1 LGRISKWRFNGGLVE
16 REEHST
22 AASQLDRTL
31 AYDGFSQ
38 LKEFAWVQGSQRPY
52 ETSFL
57 RDKMG
62 RVVSANRQFA
72 KSGHTSDKGWRG
84 YKYQLSGA
92 LEVVFEGDNYAATGG
107 LDPTDTTWA
116 QVQAMAPAVPAARFE
131 YSRDVEG
138 SPLAVQRVDIA
149 GQAPRFHA
157 PPRDR
162 GFQAEWVEL
171 DGAQKRTLKHD
182 TAGRVTEEFG
192 RTNTWDDFHSLITVE
207 MHTARQ
213 AFQYDGL
220 GRLVA
225 ARSGTSW
232 DVEEE
237 VAYDGMQM
245 VAAWNQAGSL
255 TWSAVWGQGIDNLV
269 AVRPN
274 SDGTEAFAMKDGR
287 GSVVGYYHADGT
299 TPGLVVTAD
308 YTPEGRMKSR
318 EWSTSTVCEETGLTQ
333 CGRLGGL
340 PFGFH
345 SAYKSPVHGL
355 LYFRNRWYSAESGQW
370 LSHDPLGEVDSANL
384 YSFNGFDSINHR
396 DPFGLEKVGLD
407 SGGATM
413 EVVKTS
419 GFDEDKFE
427 KLLYSL
433 GAYDHL
439 AKDEKGS
446 GAGRRK
452 MFDEVEGN
460 TKVAQVTL
468 SLGPAPAAPPNPI
481 LVAARVR
488 IGVFGFGCGVI
499 PQCRRNLA
507 GIAYEGGRMVENG
520 GNALDRKAKEIVRAI
535 GDQISKMVGEDS
547 EGADGPEQVSG
558 PGTQSPDDAAPAT
571 EDEGPL
577 LGDVEVADD
586 EGVIYECEGCDTSS
600 GKPYV
605 GSTDKP
611 KDRSKESADG
621 RDRSKARVVDKY
633 KKDPVR
639 GERRDKEQQRMNERG
654 GKDRL
659 DNRRNERKESD
670 WKNRGIKPPP

>member
-1 LGRISKWRFNGGLVE
+1 VGLLGLVPDPERTATTGIGYDSLGRRSIETTQVGTRPVRTTTSTWALNNGAWRRQVGRPDGQTSQEAYDGLGRLTDLERPWLGRISKWRFNGGLVE

-287 GSVVGYYHADGT
+287 YRPATSL
-299 TPGLVVTAD
+299 TPQ
-308 YTPEGRMKSR
+308 
-318 EWSTSTVCEETGLTQ
+318 TG
-333 CGRLGGL
+333 
-340 PFGFH
+340 
-345 SAYKSPVHGL
+345 
-355 LYFRNRWYSAESGQW
+355 
-370 LSHDPLGEVDSANL
+370 DMVD
-384 YSFNGFDSINHR
+384 
-396 DPFGLEKVGLD
+396 
-407 SGGATM
+407 TW
-413 EVVKTS
+413 
-419 GFDEDKFE
+419 
-427 KLLYSL
+427 
-433 GAYDHL
+433 
-439 AKDEKGS
+439 
-446 GAGRRK
+446 
-452 MFDEVEGN
+452 
-460 TKVAQVTL
+460 
-468 SLGPAPAAPPNPI
+468 
-481 LVAARVR
+481 
-488 IGVFGFGCGVI
+488 
-499 PQCRRNLA
+499 
-507 GIAYEGGRMVENG
+507 
-520 GNALDRKAKEIVRAI
+520 
-535 GDQISKMVGEDS
+535 
-547 EGADGPEQVSG
+547 G
-558 PGTQSPDDAAPAT
+558 PGDKRASCPGKRRAPWKRGRSSSRPRRRSRCRSASCADA
-571 EDEGPL
+571 
-577 LGDVEVADD
+577 
-586 EGVIYECEGCDTSS
+586 
-600 GKPYV
+600 
-605 GSTDKP
+605 
-611 KDRSKESADG
+611 SA
-621 RDRSKARVVDKY
+621 
-633 KKDPVR
+633 
-639 GERRDKEQQRMNERG
+639 
-654 GKDRL
+654 
-659 DNRRNERKESD
+659 
-670 WKNRGIKPPP
+670 